1 MVCPLTSF
9 FNLNKKLNYE
19 NYLSTFN
26 VVSAIYVSFFIQ
38 LSWLD
43 AQLKEM
49 WEKASDEVKSA
60 YGQDYFDAIFTGTK
74 AAAKEAAKSV
84 SPVID
89 AMEDAVVNVTP
100 SIRYLV
106 DGSIRLVDYNNVS

>member
-1 MVCPLTSF
+1 MLWVQYMSR
-9 FNLNKKLNYE
+9 
-19 NYLSTFN
+19 
-26 VVSAIYVSFFIQ
+26 FFIQ

-49 WEKASDEVKSA
+49 WEKASEEVKSA

-89 AMEDAVVNVTP
+89 AMEDAVVNVSP

-106 DGSIRLVDYNNVS
+106 DGSIRLVDYNNVSQGRCYKLGCYFIKNFI